1 MFKNKGLYEWKLIEN
16 DKVVAEGSQWN
27 TSTDQMILALGGWQ
41 GPYVF
46 IPPGGNQQHYRSIH
60 LSGDTAPVGD
70 LRQRYAPYQRIN
82 TLTNGRV
89 GYLEPTLDKIVNT
102 AVAQYLFAP
111 PISPRTI
118 KIIGSSHNVTEAH
131 PYEYASFIELSTP
144 ITQQTN
150 QYLFVKYTVF
160 YSFVAGGYNSPD
172 NRYIQ
177 RRVTQNLLYKSNWAF
192 SGAGV
197 QGLCPFNPPTDKDKV
212 MRHIWRLAN
221 SSAIEWSGPCYGQ
234 KWVDNYTTTQLV
246 GPLGIFVFGLPVR
259 EADPYDMAMTIGY
272 SIPSDFGPAIS
283 RVFTHPAS
291 RIAQVFSDPAY
302 PPNSQGTVALSGTPT
317 NKHPIIGRVRI
328 TKTGDAS
335 DIVDETFLP
344 AAVNTGTNE
353 ITIAQSFA
361 LDDIV
366 RFTNSGGALPTGI
379 SVGVD
384 YYVIQAGTTIQLST
398 SLGGLSI
405 TISDQGT
412 GTHTII
418 RQNTG
423 RFSLEL
429 EPWAYQYRTWNGY
442 PLSQLS
448 MGVDVDNKM
457 QAHSLSDQ
465 GYGVNGAR
473 AEDEVWPFR
482 YDNMI
487 EDQIQVGDFIY
498 TIQKSRS
505 TQLQNVCRWRFWTI
519 ETSEALC
526 KFGTTGTKAYRMI
539 KVGTDVYIATSDGIY
554 LYDTTTPTVAP
565 SLLTVTGIIDNN
577 VYDLA
582 YDPIS
587 TYMWSGHTTGLSKI
601 DLGLLTATQYL
612 TGGGGKLVGMTAGM
626 VHIAT
631 GQLEAYNGRVI
642 RDGAYYNGGA
652 HDQWFTDVMKA
663 WVLQDEANDG
673 NSIGW
678 CSFGGTSLARNGCLR
693 KGTNQIVDL
702 TATNYNVYDVTV
714 LGLNSGTVV
723 TTYTGNFGL
732 GNLRYY
738 VSIAQISDSVFMFNF
753 QNDGGSI
760 YGCTYVI
767 GSTPVVVYNS
777 YYVAWSPESFFLGN
791 AYTGATGASHVI
803 THMLHNTIDLGN
815 GILVAINFFNAIQY
829 NSALGIV
836 TPFGWDG
843 ANWIKDNILD
853 RPIPKTGATALL
865 QGVSVAFNNATG
877 KPWDQQ
883 FVSGDRFTWVHGPN
897 KIKDN
902 LQTISVA
909 AKNYHV
915 PVDVADAIAFAV
927 PASVPFVCHVTE
939 TTDPDFRAT
948 DPDAMVVKVMEG
960 ATAYT
965 EYTPTIAGTWSV
977 FSQPNDTITCGLNIA
992 TGTPVKLYHTE
1003 TNYSVFMFPTPL
1015 VDGGIYYAINVDV
1028 THIKLA
1034 ATYADAIA
1042 NTPID
1047 FLNGG
1052 YAFGPVW
1059 RIAVLTPG
1067 TGKYS
1072 FGSNGVFIF
1081 AAADATKNLTLTYT
1095 YSLFA

>member
-1 MFKNKGLYEWKLIEN
+1 MFKNKGLYEWKLIED

-27 TSTDQMILALGGWQ
+27 TSTDQMPLVLGCWEGSD
-41 GPYVF
+41 PF
-46 IPPGGNQQHYRSIH
+46 LGNYNKRSIQ
-60 LSGDTAPVGD
+60 LSGDSAPAGD

-82 TLTNGRV
+82 TLTNGRMWE
-89 GYLEPTLDKIVNT
+89 LAQTLDPVANT
-102 AVAQYLFAP
+102 SSVQNLFSPPVA
-111 PISPRTI
+111 PRTI
-118 KIIGSSHNVTEAH
+118 KIIGSSFNVSEAH

-150 QYLFVKYTVF
+150 QYLFVKYTLF

-177 RRVTQNLLYKSNWAF
+177 RRLSQLLVYRACETF
-192 SGAGV
+192 GFPDGYGI
-197 QGLCPFNPPTDKDKV
+197 QGLCAFNPPTDKDNV
-212 MRHIWRLAN
+212 MRYIWRLSNNLATPQ
-221 SSAIEWSGPCYGQ
+221 WFGPCYGQ
-234 KWVDNYTTTQLV
+234 KWVQNYATTEV
-246 GPLGIFVFGLPVR
+246 AYPLGVFVFGWPTQGSPVHDK
-259 EADPYDMAMTIGY
+259 AATIGY

-291 RIAQVFSDPAY
+291 RIDQIFSDPAY
-302 PPNSQGTVALSGTPT
+302 PPNSQGTIALTGTPT
-317 NKHPIIGRVRI
+317 NKHAIVGRVRI

-344 AAVNTGTNE
+344 AVVNTGTNE

-361 LDDIV
+361 MDDIV
-366 RFTNSGGALPTGI
+366 RFTNVGGALPTGI
-379 SVGVD
+379 SAGVD
-384 YYVIQAGTTIQLST
+384 HYVIQAGTTIQLST

-412 GTHTII
+412 GTHTIL

-429 EPWAYQYRTWNGY
+429 APWRFSYKSSNQY
-442 PLSQLS
+442 PIPQLS
-448 MGVDVDNKM
+448 MGVDIDNKM
-457 QAHSLSDQ
+457 QPHVLADNIDL
-465 GYGVNGAR
+465 
-473 AEDEVWPFR
+473 AEDEVSPR
-482 YDNMI
+482 GDNMI

-498 TIQKSRS
+498 SIQKSRS

-519 ETSEALC
+519 ETSVSLC
-526 KFGTTGTKAYRMI
+526 KFGTTGTKAHRMV

-554 LYDTTTPTVAP
+554 LYDTTTPTVA
-565 SLLTVTGIIDNN
+565 STLLTITGILSNP
-577 VYDLA
+577 VLDLA

-587 TYMWSGHTTGLSKI
+587 TYMWSGHITGLSKI
-601 DLGLLTATQYL
+601 DLGASTATQYI
-612 TGGGGKLVGMTAGM
+612 TGGGEKLEGMTAGM
-626 VHIAT
+626 VHIVT
-631 GQLEAYNGRVI
+631 GSLEAYNGRVLK
-642 RDGAYYNGGA
+642 DGAYYTGA
-652 HDQWFTDVMKA
+652 THDQWFTDADKA

-678 CSFGGTSLARNGCLR
+678 CSLPTKYVSRGGCIR

-702 TATNYNVYDVTV
+702 QRSTLIVRTVIVT
-714 LGLNSGTVV
+714 GLNSGTTVEV
-723 TTYTGNFGL
+723 ESLSLSMLIFYMAGISQVSDSIFLYVLQNDSGNYYTG
-732 GNLRYY
+732 
-738 VSIAQISDSVFMFNF
+738 
-753 QNDGGSI
+753 
-760 YGCTYVI
+760 TYV
-767 GSTPVVVYNS
+767 
-777 YYVAWSPESFFLGN
+777 L
-791 AYTGATGASHVI
+791 GATNAQPVAGSPNNWNPEIYYLGGPYQSTTNSLA
-803 THMLHNTIDLGN
+803 HMFRNLVDLDN
-815 GILVAINFFNAIQY
+815 GILIPILFCNATVYPVA
-829 NSALGIV
+829 SIV
-836 TPFGWDG
+836 TTFGWNG
-843 ANWIKDNILD
+843 ANWIKDNATD
-853 RPIPKTGATALL
+853 RPIPKTGTTALL

-883 FVSGDRFTWVHGPN
+883 FVVGDRFTWVHGPN

-902 LQTISVA
+902 LQTMRVA

-915 PVDVADAIAFAV
+915 PVDVADAIVFTV
-927 PASVPFVCHVTE
+927 PASVPYVCHVTE

-965 EYTPTIAGTWSV
+965 EYAPTITSTWSV
-977 FSQPNDTITCGLNIA
+977 SDRPNDTISCGLNIA
-992 TGTPVKLYHTE
+992 TGTPVKLYRNSTI
-1003 TNYSVFMFPTPL
+1003 YSQFMFPTPL
-1015 VDGGIYYAINVDV
+1015 VDGGIYYAINVDT

-1034 ATYADAIA
+1034 ATYADAMA
-1042 NTPID
+1042 GTPVID
-1047 FLNGG
+1047 LLNAG
-1052 YAFGPVW
+1052 YPAFSDAW
-1059 RIAVLTPG
+1059 RIGVLTPG